1 MSIGNTKIHQL
12 IRNGKQLSELEA
24 WYKTFDG
31 NTKAKILDW
40 VRDEQLIQE
49 GEDSL
54 GDTIGLYSYATEFI
68 TNGEKEQGDPYTL
81 YDTGETY
88 RSLYLIVLRDA
99 IVIEGDFTKMQDQ
112 DWWSENIYRLNEYH
126 VDRLRELVKN
136 SFIAYVR
143 KVLFRGL

>member
-88 RSLYLIVLRDA
+88 RSLYLIV
-99 IVIEGDFTKMQDQ
+99 
-112 DWWSENIYRLNEYH
+112 
-126 VDRLRELVKN
+126 
-136 SFIAYVR
+136 
-143 KVLFRGL
+143 